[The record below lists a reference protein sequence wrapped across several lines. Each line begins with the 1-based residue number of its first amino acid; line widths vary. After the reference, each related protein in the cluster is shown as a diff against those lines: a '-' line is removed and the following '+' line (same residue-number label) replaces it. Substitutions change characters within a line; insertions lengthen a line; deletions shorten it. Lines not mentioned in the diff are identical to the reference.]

1 MFKTD
6 TDCFDPSY
14 CDCMINPAVNELDSL
29 LQQAASQGAAPVHT
43 SDEINGKF
51 AHLLDPEGVELKLWE
66 PQVRA

>member
-1 MFKTD
+1 
-6 TDCFDPSY
+6 
-14 CDCMINPAVNELDSL
+14 MINPAVNELDSL